1 MKNKF
6 YFEANVLFCTS
17 NMAGV
22 KTLCKQKFK
31 WNLALQIFVLVNLY
45 LSQNIFEDKFP
56 VCQFE
61 GNKIKE
67 QKISRYQ
74 Y

>member
-6 YFEANVLFCTS
+6 NFDANFLLCTS

-22 KTLCKQKFK
+22 KTLYKQKFK
-31 WNLALQIFVLVNLY
+31 LNLALHIFVLVSLY

-56 VCQFE
+56 VCHFE

-67 QKISRYQ
+67 
-74 Y
+74 